1 MTDTSTNYAGAN
13 DPSAQGLRDLNTTQ
27 QSGVRYLGLII
38 QALQK
43 AFIQFG
49 GKTTSATAGAAS
61 ALPATPAGY
70 VAMTLPDGTV
80 EKIPFYNS

>member
-1 MTDTSTNYAGAN
+1 MAEGDNNLS
-13 DPSAQGLRDLNTTQ
+13 SAQGLANLNTTQ

-49 GKTTSATAGAAS
+49 GKTASATAGAAG
-61 ALPATPAGY
+61 ALPATPATY
-70 VAMTLPDGTV
+70 VSVVLPDGTV
-80 EKIPFYNS
+80 GKIPVYNP

>member
-1 MTDTSTNYAGAN
+1 MADEDLGG
-13 DPSAQGLRDLNTTQ
+13 SAASQGLKDLNTTQ

-49 GKTTSATAGAAS
+49 GKTTSATSGAAS

-70 VAMTLPDGTV
+70 VGITLPDGTIGKV
-80 EKIPFYNS
+80 PFYNN